1 MSTSPMPDKPSFSG
15 CVLQVV
21 PELDAG
27 GVEQTVVD
35 VARAVIEAGGR
46 SIVATRGGRLEPV
59 LTKMGATV
67 ILMPVHSKNPF
78 VQWLNVGALRK
89 IIRNHGVDIVHVR
102 SRAPAL
108 AAIKAARIENIRSVA
123 TYAGIYNAKSRLK
136 RWYNGAMVRADMT
149 IANSEFTRA
158 HILKTYKAV
167 APERVIS
174 IPRGVDLKRFDPES
188 FDVPRIMKMEEE
200 WGVTPD
206 DKRIRFVLAARL
218 TKWKGQTLILEAAR
232 ILRAEGVDNFHIV
245 MAGDEQGRAHYLQSL
260 LKTVHDYGLED
271 HVRMAGHVADM
282 PSAYH
287 LCHFALA
294 PSLEPEAF
302 GRTAVEPQA
311 MQRPPLA
318 ADHGATVETVVPGE
332 TGWLVKPKDA
342 RAWAD
347 AMKAAM
353 DLPERTRFE
362 MGRAG
367 RRRVRERFSLEA
379 MCAATL
385 DVYRAL
391 LISNERKFHE

>member
-1 MSTSPMPDKPSFSG
+1 
-15 CVLQVV
+15 
-21 PELDAG
+21 
-27 GVEQTVVD
+27 
-35 VARAVIEAGGR
+35 
-46 SIVATRGGRLEPV
+46 
-59 LTKMGATV
+59 
-67 ILMPVHSKNPF
+67 VHSKNPI
-78 VQWLNVGALRK
+78 VQWMNAGALRK
-89 IIRNHGVDIVHVR
+89 IIRGYGVDIVHVR
-102 SRAPAL
+102 SRAPAM
-108 AAIKAARIENIRSVA
+108 AAIGAAKAENIRSVA
-123 TYAGIYNAKSRLK
+123 TYAGIYNARSDLK
-136 RWYNGAMVRADMT
+136 RWYNGGMVRADMT
-149 IANSEFTRA
+149 IANSDFTRA
-158 HILKTYKAV
+158 HILKTYKDV
-167 APERVIS
+167 APERVIT
-174 IPRGVDLKRFDPES
+174 IPRGIDLKRFDPES

-200 WGVTPD
+200 WGTNSD
-206 DKRIRFVLAARL
+206 DKRVRFMLAARL
-218 TKWKGQTLILEAAR
+218 TKWKGQALILEAAR
-232 ILRAEGVDNFHIV
+232 ILKAEGVDNFHIV
-245 MAGDEQGRAHYLQSL
+245 MAGDDQGRTGYLQSL
-260 LKTVHDYGLED
+260 LKMIHDYGLDD

-318 ADHGATVETVVPGE
+318 ADHGATRETVAPGE
-332 TGWLVKPKDA
+332 TGWLVAPKDA

-367 RRRVRERFSLEA
+367 RRRVRELFSLEA

>member
-1 MSTSPMPDKPSFSG
+1 MPDKPTFSG

-46 SIVATRGGRLEPV
+46 SIVATKGGRLEPV

-67 ILMPVHSKNPF
+67 VRLPVHSKNPF
-78 VQWLNVGALRK
+78 VQWANVGALRK
-89 IIRNHGVDIVHVR
+89 LIRKHGVDIVHVR
-102 SRAPAL
+102 SRAPAM
-108 AAIKAARIENIRSVA
+108 AAVKAARTENVRSVA
-123 TYAGIYNAKSRLK
+123 TYAGIYNAKSGLK

-149 IANSEFTRA
+149 IANSEYTRA
-158 HILKTYKAV
+158 HILKTYKGV
-167 APERVIS
+167 APERVIA

-200 WGVTPD
+200 WGLSPE
-206 DKRIRFVLAARL
+206 DKRVHFLLAGRL
-218 TKWKGQTLILEAAR
+218 TKWKGQALILEAAR
-232 ILRAEGVDNFHIV
+232 ILRSEGADNFHIV
-245 MAGDEQGRAHYLQSL
+245 MAGDEQGRTHYLQSL
-260 LKTVHDYGLED
+260 LKMVQDYGLEN
-271 HVRMAGHVADM
+271 HVRMAGHINDM

-287 LCHFALA
+287 LSHFALA

-318 ADHGATVETVVPGE
+318 AAHGATVETVVPGE
-332 TGWLVKPKDA
+332 TGWLVAPKDA

-347 AMKAAM
+347 AMKTAM

-367 RRRVRERFSLEA
+367 RRRVRELFSLEA

>member
-1 MSTSPMPDKPSFSG
+1 MPDSPTFSG

-27 GVEQTVVD
+27 GVEQTVID

-46 SIVATRGGRLEPV
+46 SVVATRGGRMEP
-59 LTKMGATV
+59 LLLRMGATV
-67 ILMPVHSKNPF
+67 VRLPVHSKNPF
-78 VQWLNVGALRK
+78 VQWMNVGALRK
-89 IIRNHGVDIVHVR
+89 MIRAHGVDIVHVR
-102 SRAPAL
+102 SRAPAM
-108 AAIKAARIENIRSVA
+108 AAVKAAKAERIHSVA
-123 TYAGIYNAKSRLK
+123 TYAGIYNARSGLK
-136 RWYNGAMVRADMT
+136 RWYNGGMVRADMT

-158 HILKTYKAV
+158 HILKTYKDV
-167 APERVIS
+167 APERVIT
-174 IPRGVDLKRFDPES
+174 IPRGIDLKRFDPES
-188 FDVPRIMKMEEE
+188 FDVPRIMKMEEQ
-200 WGVTPD
+200 WGTSSD
-206 DKRIRFVLAARL
+206 DKRIRFMLAARL
-218 TKWKGQTLILEAAR
+218 TKWKGQMLILEAAR
-232 ILRAEGVDNFHIV
+232 ILKAEGVDNFHIV
-245 MAGDEQGRAHYLQSL
+245 MAGDDQGRTGYLQSL
-260 LKTVHDYGLED
+260 LKTVSDYGLDD
-271 HVRMAGHVADM
+271 HVRLAGHVDDM
-282 PSAYH
+282 TSAYH

-318 ADHGATVETVVPGE
+318 ADHGATRETIVPGE

-347 AMKAAM
+347 AIKAAM
-353 DLPERTRFE
+353 DLPERRRFE

-367 RRRVRERFSLEA
+367 RKRVRELFSLEA

-391 LISNERKFHE
+391 LISSERKFHE

>member
-1 MSTSPMPDKPSFSG
+1 MSDSPTFSG

-27 GVEQTVVD
+27 GVEQTVID

-46 SIVATRGGRLEPV
+46 SIVATKGGRMEPV

-67 ILMPVHSKNPF
+67 IHLPVHSKNPF
-78 VQWLNVGALRK
+78 VQWANVGALRR
-89 IIRNHGVDIVHVR
+89 IIRKHGVDIVHVR

-108 AAIKAARIENIRSVA
+108 AAVKAARLQRIHSVA
-123 TYAGIYNAKSRLK
+123 TYAGIYNAKSGLK

-149 IANSEFTRA
+149 IANSDFTRA
-158 HILKTYKAV
+158 HILKTYKQV
-167 APERVIS
+167 SPERVIS
-174 IPRGVDLKRFDPES
+174 IPRGIDLKRFDPES

-200 WGVTPD
+200 WGTNAD
-206 DKRIRFVLAARL
+206 DKRIRFMLAARL
-218 TKWKGQTLILEAAR
+218 TKWKGQMLILEAAR
-232 ILRAEGVDNFHIV
+232 ILRSEGVENFHIV
-245 MAGDEQGRAHYLQSL
+245 MAGDDQGRTGYLQSL
-260 LKTVHDYGLED
+260 LKTMADYGLEN
-271 HVRMAGHVADM
+271 HVRLAGHVADM

-318 ADHGATVETVVPGE
+318 ADHGATSETVVPGE
-332 TGWLVKPKDA
+332 TGWLVKPRDA

-347 AMKAAM
+347 AMKAAIE
-353 DLPERTRFE
+353 LPERKRFE

-367 RRRVRERFSLEA
+367 RRRVHELFSLQA

-391 LISNERKFHE
+391 LISGERKFHE

>member
-1 MSTSPMPDKPSFSG
+1 MPDKPTFSG

-46 SIVATRGGRLEPV
+46 SVVATKGGRLEPV

-67 ILMPVHSKNPF
+67 IHLPVHSKNPF
-78 VQWLNVGALRK
+78 VQWMNVGALRK
-89 IIRNHGVDIVHVR
+89 IIRTHTVDIVHVR

-108 AAIKAARIENIRSVA
+108 AAIKAAKAERIHSVA
-123 TYAGIYNAKSRLK
+123 TYAGIYNAKSGLK

-149 IANSEFTRA
+149 IANSDFTRA

-174 IPRGVDLKRFDPES
+174 IPRGIDLKRFDPES

-200 WGVTPD
+200 WGLNPD
-206 DKRIRFVLAARL
+206 DKRVRFLLAARL
-218 TKWKGQTLILEAAR
+218 TKWKGQALILEAAR
-232 ILRAEGVDNFHIV
+232 ILRSEGIDNFHIV
-245 MAGDEQGRAHYLQSL
+245 MAGDDQGRTHYLQSL
-260 LKTVHDYGLED
+260 LKMVRDFGLED

-282 PSAYH
+282 TSAYH
-287 LCHFALA
+287 LCHFGLA

-347 AMKAAM
+347 AMKIAI

-391 LISNERKFHE
+391 LISSERKFHE

>member
-1 MSTSPMPDKPSFSG
+1 MPDSPSFTG

-46 SIVATRGGRLEPV
+46 CIVASHGGRLAPYLEK
-59 LTKMGATV
+59 LGATV
-67 ILMPVHSKNPF
+67 VAMPVHSKNPF
-78 VQWLNVGALRK
+78 VQWANTGRLRR
-89 IIRNHGVDIVHVR
+89 IIRDHGVDIVHVR
-102 SRAPAL
+102 SRAPAF
-108 AAIKAARIENIRSVA
+108 AALRAARAERVRSVA
-123 TYAGIYNAKSRLK
+123 TYAGIYNAKSALK
-136 RWYNGAMVRADMT
+136 AWYNSGMTRADMT
-149 IANSEFTRA
+149 IANSNFTRD
-158 HILKTYKAV
+158 HILKTYKV

-200 WGVTPD
+200 WGLTPED
-206 DKRIRFVLAARL
+206 TRTRFILAARL
-218 TKWKGQTLILEAAR
+218 TRWKGQALILEAAR
-232 ILRAEGVDNFHIV
+232 LLRAEGIDNFYIV
-245 MAGDEQGRAHYLQSL
+245 MAGDDQGRTGYVEAL
-260 LKTVHDYGLED
+260 LKTIDRHGLGN
-271 HVRMAGHVADM
+271 HVRLAGHVADM

-287 LCHFALA
+287 LCHFAMA

-318 ADHGATVETVVPGE
+318 ADHGATAETVVPGE
-332 TGWLVKPKDA
+332 TGWLVKPGDA

-347 AMKAAM
+347 AMKTAM
-353 DLPERTRFE
+353 ELSERQRFE
-362 MGRAG
+362 MGRRG
-367 RRRVRERFSLEA
+367 RQRVRELFSLET

-391 LISNERKFHE
+391 LILNERKFHQ